1 MGNLNFD
8 DDKIL
13 VARLK
18 GGEVQAFDVLFHKYS
33 NKLYRFSFSLLKN
46 EEDSGEIVQETFLR
60 IWKKHQSIDSGK
72 SFRSYLFTISYN
84 LIIDLLR
91 LRLKDQEYRKFLATF
106 FEPSQTEKESQM
118 DYESLDKKIREAI
131 DLLPDKRKQIYKLSR
146 EEGLNHKEIAEKLNL
161 SVKTVE
167 NQINL
172 SLKQIKTHLGGDLV
186 AILLFISLF
195 A

>member
-60 IWKKHQSIDSGK
+60 IWEKHQSIDSGK

-84 LIIDLLR
+84 LIVDLLR
-91 LRLKDQEYRKFLATF
+91 LRLKDQGYRKFLATF
-106 FEPSQTEKESQM
+106 FEAAQTEKESQM
-118 DYESLDKKIREAI
+118 DYESLDKKIREAVE
-131 DLLPDKRKQIYKLSR
+131 LLPDKRKQIYKLSR
-146 EEGLNHKEIAEKLNL
+146 EEGLSHKEIAGKLNL